1 LIKLYPPEGTG
12 TGSAYVLA
20 ASTTCD
26 WSLTARWR
34 WSCRAFWP
42 GATLASTPAPSPTR
56 WARFRPAPASP
67 SNRSGRQHLRRPTGP
82 ASPPITT
89 PSLSGKLYN
98 LHIQQP
104 LQTAIYQRSD
114 GTARRGNLKIF
125 EFFDGELFI
134 FSKNGAGSRLAGHS
148 RPTQMPPGLPA

>member
-1 LIKLYPPEGTG
+1 MITISTIFPFFSICFFPFLYIFKIIKTDWLIKLYPPKGTG

-34 WSCRAFWP
+34 WSCRACWP

-104 LQTAIYQRSD
+104 
-114 GTARRGNLKIF
+114 F
-125 EFFDGELFI
+125 EFF
-134 FSKNGAGSRLAGHS
+134 
-148 RPTQMPPGLPA
+148 PTFRNWRH